1 MKKFLALLLLLTMLS
16 TCALAETALT
26 DCAIANGNVTA
37 TTFVDVTAPYSG
49 TLASFDLSVGDQV
62 KAGDTLF
69 SLLTATVYAPEAGVV
84 KAIFAQEGEDASAV
98 MTRYGAVAA
107 LEP

>member
-16 TCALAETALT
+16 TCALADTALT

-49 TLASFDLSVGDQV
+49 TLASF
-62 KAGDTLF
+62 A
-69 SLLTATVYAPEAGVV
+69 TARIRLAPPRG
-84 KAIFAQEGEDASAV
+84 IS
-98 MTRYGAVAA
+98 TST
-107 LEP
+107 